1 MAINHEA
8 GREARYAVW
17 EAWQE
22 WPGGPQP
29 RL

>member
-1 MAINHEA
+1 MVVDDKV

-29 RL
+29 GL

>member
-8 GREARYAVW
+8 GREARYAVR
-17 EAWQE
+17 EARQE